1 MQGDGTMQ
9 SRDCLTDGKALPI
22 DMIIS
27 RIVSRGATDLTNTE
41 SKPSQLEL
49 LVLAALLYNTSQ
61 ASRTDLYSGATLN
74 SVAQESGARA
84 LCDESRRSDSVRRRR
99 LTALTLAT
107 YLIETARD
115 RRAERV
121 SKPDD
126 TMTYLLNVR
135 AALSC
140 R

>member
-1 MQGDGTMQ
+1 M
-9 SRDCLTDGKALPI
+9 SR
-22 DMIIS
+22 
-27 RIVSRGATDLTNTE
+27 RVSRTCSATDLTDAE
-41 SKPSQLEL
+41 SKQSQLEL

-99 LTALTLAT
+99 LTTLTLAT